1 MSVRSSVGRVRCPV
15 CARPQAQCLCSLI
28 PRLWPPTQLL
38 VIQHPD
44 EASHALNTARLLE
57 PGLVNAHLLITE
69 SLQEHPAWMR
79 RLQDPRWRNEL
90 LFPGEQAQVLLPAA
104 ADLRPRRLVLLDGTW
119 RKARKLVYLNP
130 VLQSMAQV
138 CLPAGLVSRYRLRKV
153 PQAGALSTIEAGAEA
168 LSVLHPGF
176 DKHALLAPFEALIE
190 GQIRAMGLARYQQN
204 YGAASDPAVE

>member
-1 MSVRSSVGRVRCPV
+1 
-15 CARPQAQCLCSLI
+15 LI

-44 EASHALNTARLLE
+44 EASHALNTARLLV

>member
-1 MSVRSSVGRVRCPV
+1 MSVRSSAGRVRCPV
-15 CARPQAQCLCSLI
+15 YARPQAQCLCSLI

-44 EASHALNTARLLE
+44 EASHALNTARLLVA
-57 PGLVNAHLLITE
+57 GLVNAHLLITE

>member
-1 MSVRSSVGRVRCPV
+1 M

-44 EASHALNTARLLE
+44 EASHALNTARLLV

-153 PQAGALSTIEAGAEA
+153 PQAGALSTIEAGTEA

>member
-1 MSVRSSVGRVRCPV
+1 MSVRSSAGRVRCPV

-28 PRLWPPTQLL
+28 PRFWPPTQLL

-44 EASHALNTARLLE
+44 EASHALNTARLLV